1 MSASGEVEVPEELR
15 SMLVTVVDAT
25 LDQTIASVHR
35 RTKLD
40 AIARDAV
47 ESNVAMTQVDAGIH
61 EIAARVDAVAAA
73 ARDTEGMAQ
82 AVGELGARARALGD
96 AATTSARAM
105 REHMELARD
114 TLARLLQNLERVAR
128 VSHMIDQIST
138 QTRLLSL
145 NASIEA
151 ARAGESGRGF
161 AVVANEVRSLAATSS
176 GYAREIDDILGAMA
190 QDAEPVRKAIA
201 QGVRLSE
208 ANAAS
213 TGEVATALHKIEQLS
228 AEATASMGRVSAA
241 TDAERATTTQLLDA
255 SRTAATSTANI
266 QRVTRAMSDAGLVEA
281 ASAEACVRTLARF
294 DVGSRLHQASR
305 VVHRVAEAT
314 RAALEGI
321 VTSRRASIG
330 EVVGMTYSEV
340 RGARVAELSRLFALP
355 SPTPSSFVP
364 AKWTTGW
371 DHLVDVALVGAID
384 VARAEAPWLRFA
396 LPLDL
401 NAFALTHNREYLK
414 PWTGDPSV
422 DVGGNRVKRL
432 FADPVLLRAA
442 RTGLGR
448 EAEAMPQPTSRAA
461 FTEAGVRLDA
471 GRDDDLLVQSYAR
484 DTGEVMTIASRP
496 IYVHGQRW
504 GAAVV
509 GWSAAG

>member
-47 ESNVAMTQVDAGIH
+47 ETNVAMTQVDAGIH

-151 ARAGESGRGF
+151 ARAGEAGRGF

-201 QGVRLSE
+201 QG
-208 ANAAS
+208 
-213 TGEVATALHKIEQLS
+213 EVATALHKIEQLS
-228 AEATASMGRVSAA
+228 AEATASMGRVNAA